1 VPCAWALDPSQPAMS
16 AWNKAGTWEEKDCT
30 AFAQELLTASLA
42 NVKCTSDD
50 ATAVEVTNVKD
61 VQGHAHV
68 LVVRGTMRVGMEFTI
83 NVAWKAT
90 DTSGA
95 EATGEGVVFEMAETD
110 VDDFE
115 LEFKNIAGALK
126 SATAKKAA
134 KSLHDPMREV
144 VKSMMEQVLAKYPNP
159 KA

>member
-1 VPCAWALDPSQPAMS
+1 MSQ
-16 AWNKAGTWEEKDCT
+16 WNKAGTWEEKDCT
-30 AFAQELLTASLA
+30 AFSQEILTTSLA

-50 ATAVEVTNVKD
+50 GTAVEITSVKD

-68 LVVRGTMRVGMEFTI
+68 LVVRGKMRVGMEFTI
-83 NVAWKAT
+83 NLAWKAA

-115 LEFKNIAGALK
+115 LEFKNVAGALNSSK
-126 SATAKKAA
+126 AKKAA
-134 KSLHDPMREV
+134 KSLHDPIREIV
-144 VKSMMEQVLAKYPNP
+144 RGMMGQVLAKYPNP